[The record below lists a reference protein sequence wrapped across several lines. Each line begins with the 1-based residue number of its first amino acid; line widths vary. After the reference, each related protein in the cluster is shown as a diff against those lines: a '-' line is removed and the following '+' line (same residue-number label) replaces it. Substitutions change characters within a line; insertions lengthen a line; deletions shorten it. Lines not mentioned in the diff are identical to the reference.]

1 MDLRS
6 IVNTTNAAPEAKP
19 LQSSSPISQRHS
31 QPHNFPAP
39 PPAGPP
45 SIGRYPSQQGTP
57 QYAPPQEQRSPSGSA
72 GFHSKGA
79 TPLQTPSH
87 AAPGQYPFP
96 QHPSQSPVAHPGQQ
110 YSPYAAHPAGTPGGR
125 PMSHGS
131 QQQQQPPTPN
141 QMHQGGV
148 PPGFQ
153 QYSSSHSPTP
163 PSQHAQTPHSV
174 RQSPLATFA
183 HPPQPQPV
191 QQYPY
196 QQSQPSTPLGPPPL
210 QYQRTSGHGS
220 HPEIFSPQHQ
230 RHFSSASNGVVAG
243 SPAQHHP
250 SVGNLIESP
259 NAYNRPS
266 PQTRRTSDY
275 LSQGDRDRSLSVSPK
290 TKVVPRL
297 PSHGSR
303 ASSLNDNYSARAS
316 MQPQES
322 QGHVQSPVAGRQ
334 MGVAQS
340 SFAHSASDV
349 SQLASRSSQLSQS
362 DFPVQP
368 APQTPLF
375 SNLAANQK
383 MGMNNLLT
391 PAREQQQQQQQQY
404 QEVNE
409 GMARK
414 QSIDPF
420 AAPVRTRAQSTEEHM
435 DLKQEHPSHALLQ
448 QPVQPS
454 STVPHSA
461 STNSLKRGP
470 DDELTSEPPM
480 KREKKRKY
488 AQRPIWAMLSRTN
501 PNYDGTNGNN
511 GLVGKPPQRQ
521 QQRQQ
526 QQQHQQPQHQNSQR
540 QQQQQQQQ
548 HRPPPQSAPASQ
560 PRQQMPNGS
569 GHSNGAA
576 NNSEPALDM
585 DLAHARSILGPWE
598 KTFKWNTPVPSL
610 LKVIQDWLWK
620 HLKQHSDVGND
631 PRTGTIEIEA
641 KIGTL
646 IRSGEHDRAP
656 SQYVNMGVIHE
667 NFNKQYRFES
677 RMEEVSSA
685 TSRCLCSIHITD
697 NYPARTQ
704 SHEQFPQRRHTGFS
718 SPRPYPH
725 QLRTSLPNRHLR
737 HPLPAR
743 LPLPPRVRAK
753 TSSRQR
759 APSPHFQ
766 K

>member
-19 LQSSSPISQRHS
+19 LQGSSPVSQRHS

-39 PPAGPP
+39 PPTGPP
-45 SIGRYPSQQGTP
+45 SHARYPSQQATP

-125 PMSHGS
+125 PMSHGN
-131 QQQQQPPTPN
+131 QQQQPPTPN
-141 QMHQGGV
+141 QMHQAGV

-163 PSQHAQTPHSV
+163 PSHHAQTPHSV

-183 HPPQPQPV
+183 PPPQPQPV

-220 HPEIFSPQHQ
+220 HPEIFSPPHQ
-230 RHFSSASNGVVAG
+230 RHFSSASNGIVAG

-316 MQPQES
+316 LQPQES

-334 MGVAQS
+334 MVGVAQS

-349 SQLASRSSQLSQS
+349 SQIASRSSQLSQS
-362 DFPVQP
+362 DFPPQP

-375 SNLAANQK
+375 SNSAAPQHHNQK
-383 MGMNNLLT
+383 MGMNHLLT
-391 PAREQQQQQQQQY
+391 PAREQKQQHH
-404 QEVNE
+404 QEANE
-409 GMARK
+409 GVARK

-420 AAPVRTRAQSTEEHM
+420 AAPVRTRAQSTGEHM
-435 DLKQEHPSHALLQ
+435 DIKQEQPSHALLQ

-454 STVPHSA
+454 VGLPHSSSMNA
-461 STNSLKRGP
+461 LKRGP
-470 DDELTSEPPM
+470 DDDLASEPPM

-488 AQRPIWAMLSRTN
+488 TQRPIWATLSRSN
-501 PNYDGTNGNN
+501 PSYDGTNGNN

-526 QQQHQQPQHQNSQR
+526 QQPHQQPQQQNQQR
-540 QQQQQQQQ
+540 QHQQQRQQQQ
-548 HRPPPQSAPASQ
+548 HRPPPQ

-569 GHSNGAA
+569 AHSNGAA
-576 NNSEPALDM
+576 HNPEPAIDV
-585 DLAHARSILGPWE
+585 DLAHARSVLGPWE
-598 KTFKWNTPVPSL
+598 KTFKWNTPVPSY
-610 LKVIQDWLWK
+610 LKVVQDWLWR
-620 HLKQHSDVGND
+620 HLKAHSDIGND
-631 PRTGTIEIEA
+631 PRTGVIEIEA

-656 SQYVNMGVIHE
+656 SQYVNTGVIHE

-677 RMEEVSSA
+677 RMEEVS
-685 TSRCLCSIHITD
+685 CDIKKC
-697 NYPARTQ
+697 
-704 SHEQFPQRRHTGFS
+704 G
-718 SPRPYPH
+718 
-725 QLRTSLPNRHLR
+725 
-737 HPLPAR
+737 
-743 LPLPPRVRAK
+743 
-753 TSSRQR
+753 
-759 APSPHFQ
+759 
-766 K
+766 